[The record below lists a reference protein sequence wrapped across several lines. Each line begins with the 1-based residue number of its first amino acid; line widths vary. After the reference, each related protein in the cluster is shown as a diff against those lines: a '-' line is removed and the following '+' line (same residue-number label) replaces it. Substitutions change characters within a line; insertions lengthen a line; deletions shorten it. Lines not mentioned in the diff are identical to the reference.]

1 MKSPCIK
8 ICQIDPATKHCS
20 GCFRTI
26 KEIATWSRLTEQERD
41 DIMEEID
48 NRRLTLIF
56 SMWMPIQ

>member
-26 KEIATWSRLTEQERD
+26 KEIATWSRLTEQERH
-41 DIMEEID
+41 DIMKEID
-48 NRRLTLIF
+48 NRKLL
-56 SMWMPIQ
+56 